1 MPAFTPVRR
10 CASGA
15 AVLAVVSLAA
25 CGGDDGGSPDA
36 APVTD
41 LWTLASVT
49 IDAEG
54 ARTTYVQTLTSLDIT
69 SVSNATALE
78 IQGNGT
84 VQLAGGKVYV
94 GLADEPT
101 VVRYGADA
109 SGRLVEE
116 DRISFLNEGLA
127 GASFGNV
134 MVSPTKAFML
144 STEQYTAVVWNPE
157 TMEITGSVDLG
168 ALRKE
173 GTDAEFWTVTH
184 HEGRVYVPVRYAN
197 WTTGVIDRS
206 VILVVIDAATN
217 QVLATLRDERCYSG
231 GRPAFAPNGD
241 AYVLADGRSWSAQLF
256 ATVAGQPVPATCL
269 LRIPAGQLAFDPD
282 YLVEVPGIANGHDA
296 AGELETA
303 DNGSGVAFAKLF
315 HIDQLP
321 DGVTIGTDFGF
332 WSAPAFKMWRFEL
345 GPSPTATAVI
355 DIPFGALGWEGSV
368 ADGTFWVGESPDYS
382 HSIVYA
388 IDPATNTATRRFEME
403 GTFYGLRRLR

>member
-1 MPAFTPVRR
+1 MSAPAPLRR
-10 CASGA
+10 RAPGVA
-15 AVLAVVSLAA
+15 LLALLPFAA
-25 CGGDDGGSPDA
+25 CGGDDGGDDG

-54 ARTTYVQTLTSLDIT
+54 DRQTYVQTLASLDVA
-69 SVSNATALE
+69 SVTNATALE

-84 VQLAGGKVYV
+84 VQLVGGKVYV
-94 GLADEPT
+94 GLSEDPT
-101 VVRYGADA
+101 VVRYAADA
-109 SGRLVEE
+109 AGRLVE
-116 DRISFLNEGLA
+116 DGRISFLNEGLA

-134 MVSPTKAFML
+134 MVSPTKAYQL
-144 STEQYTAVVWNPE
+144 STEQYAAIAWNPE
-157 TMEITGSVDLG
+157 TLEITGRVDL
-168 ALRKE
+168 ASLRKE
-173 GTDAEFWTVTH
+173 GIDAEFWTVTA
-184 HEGRVYVPVRYAN
+184 HEGKVYVPVRYAN
-197 WTTGVIDRS
+197 WTTGVIDKS
-206 VILVVIDAATN
+206 VVLVVIDVATD
-217 QVLATLRDERCYSG
+217 QVVATLRDERCHSG
-231 GRPAFAPNGD
+231 GRPVFTPNGD

-256 ATVAGQPVPATCL
+256 ATVAGQPVPPTCL
-269 LRIPAGQLAFDPD
+269 LRIPAGELAFDPD
-282 YLVEVPGIANGHDA
+282 YLVEVPAIAGGHDA

-315 HIDQLP
+315 HVDELP
-321 DGVTIGTDFGF
+321 EGVEPRTDFAF
-332 WSAPAFKMWRFEL
+332 WEAPAFKMWRFEL
-345 GPSPTATAVI
+345 GPTPTATAVV